1 MTWDLSLTWLRL
13 RLVWNCWDSRLQ
25 HLRFDF
31 PQMTL
36 TWHKVVPKDLRL
48 NLTLAISHD
57 LRLDLR
63 LVFQDLKH
71 ELDLSQMTC
80 DLTWNSL
87 KWLWLDINLS
97 LMTWDLLERPHQLYV
112 KIVETDLFFERF
124 YKALERISFH
134 NCSRTSL
141 FPTFVRL
148 GCTCNGGSKI
158 NLGHVMC
165 ITLNLTTR
173 LNSTHMHW
181 CQ

>member
-36 TWHKVVPKDLRL
+36 TWRKVVPKDLRL

-124 YKALERISFH
+124 YKALDFFPQLLKNFIISYICSPRLYMQWRVKNKPWSCHVH
-134 NCSRTSL
+134 N
-141 FPTFVRL
+141 PKP
-148 GCTCNGGSKI
+148 NHKI
-158 NLGHVMC
+158 K
-165 ITLNLTTR
+165 
-173 LNSTHMHW
+173 
-181 CQ
+181 